1 MKNELILK
9 QSLISKK
16 LEAMSS
22 NSNALMNEQKRIK
35 VDYIARVEGQGA
47 LDIKFSNGKVE
58 ELKLQI
64 YEPPR
69 FFEAFLI
76 GRGFDEVHELTSRIC
91 GICHCAHQITALQA
105 VENAIGVTVSQQTK
119 DLRKLLALGG
129 IIQSHALHLYFLAA
143 PDYLGYESAIS
154 MIPDRLP
161 LVKRG
166 LELKKLGNDI
176 VELIG
181 GRAIH
186 PVTAMINGFTALPKE
201 RDLEALK
208 KRLKEAKADAIHT
221 VELFTNLK
229 IPNFQRKC
237 EYVALSHPTEYA
249 INEGKLVSSEGL
261 DIAPSEYRKYFKE
274 RQVPHSYAKR
284 SSIEGRSSFMVG
296 PLARMNIN
304 FQKLSSDAKSMA
316 KEAGFKPPNFNPFS
330 NNLARAIEILHFID
344 ECIEIIEH
352 LDLRETNGSFEARAG
367 EGFAITEAPRGSLYH
382 YYKFD
387 KDGIVEKADIV
398 TPTAHNVYNIEQDL
412 LHFAPNVIDLP
423 LEDATLKCEMLIRAY
438 DPCISCSVH
447 FLKLNIRKDERL
459 RSGLRLPKNKRGS

>member
-1 MKNELILK
+1 MK
-9 QSLISKK
+9 QFLISKK
-16 LEAMSS
+16 LEAMTA
-22 NSNALMNEQKRIK
+22 NSDVLMSGQKRIR
-35 VDYIARVEGQGA
+35 VNYIARVEGQGA
-47 LDIKFSNGKVE
+47 LDIRFSNGKVE
-58 ELKLQI
+58 ELKLEI

-76 GRGFDEVHELTSRIC
+76 GRSFDEVHELTSRIC
-91 GICHCAHQITALQA
+91 GICHVAHQITALQA
-105 VENAIGVTVSQQTK
+105 IENAIGVTVSQQTK

-154 MIPDRLP
+154 MIPNQLS

-186 PVTAMINGFTALPKE
+186 PVTAMINGFTALPREK
-201 RDLEALK
+201 DLEALK
-208 KRLKEAKADAIHT
+208 RRLTEAKADAIRT
-221 VELFTNLK
+221 VELFINLK
-229 IPNFQRKC
+229 TPDFQRKC

-249 INEGKLVSSEGL
+249 INEGRLVSSEGL
-261 DIAPSEYRKYFKE
+261 DIPASEYRRYFKE
-274 RQVPHSYAKR
+274 RQVPHSYAKH

-296 PLARMNIN
+296 PLARININ
-304 FQKLSSDAKSMA
+304 FEKLSSDGRSLA

-344 ECIEIIEH
+344 ECIEIIER
-352 LDLRETNGSFEARAG
+352 LDLKEENRSFEAKAG
-367 EGFAITEAPRGSLYH
+367 GGFAITEAPRGSLYH
-382 YYKFD
+382 YYKID
-387 KDGIVEKADIV
+387 NGGIVEKADIV
-398 TPTAHNVYNIEQDL
+398 TPTAHNVCNIEQDL
-412 LHFAPNVIDLP
+412 LHFAPNLIDLP

-447 FLKLNIRKDERL
+447 FLKLNIRKNERL
-459 RSGLRLPKNKRGS
+459 NSDLPPQKMKHHS